1 MSRDTERA
9 RLRVLRQVM
18 QASRAGAASGSDR
31 VALERPVVAELLQ
44 AAFGGLVDERWYLK
58 RYPDVAGAI
67 RKGAVK
73 SASAHYFL
81 TGIHEGRVPYE
92 IGIDSTA
99 YLAKHRDVAE
109 AVSQG
114 TYRSG
119 RDHFLTSGFAEGRDF
134 ALKGGVSRRSRA

>member
-1 MSRDTERA
+1 MSRERE
-9 RLRVLRQVM
+9 RLRLLRQVM
-18 QASRAGAASGSDR
+18 QAGQAGSAKGSDQVVLDR
-31 VALERPVVAELLQ
+31 SVVAELLQ
-44 AAFGGLVDERWYLK
+44 AAFDGLVDERWYVK

-73 SASAHYFL
+73 SAQEHYF
-81 TGIHEGRVPYE
+81 TAGIFEGRVPYE
-92 IGIDSTA
+92 IGINSTA
-99 YLAKHRDVAE
+99 YLAKHQDVAA

-134 ALKGGVSRRSRA
+134 ALKGGVLRRGRA